1 MEPLRFATTGLRC
14 TLNLVEGFA
23 GTIALSAELS
33 GEPPWPPPKPLIGYM
48 GAKRV
53 LAPAIAAAVG
63 LARGQIEHFHCAD
76 AGPWGDVWAHFAE
89 HGLAVAER
97 FEAWASGG
105 RELPALWRELVQ
117 HPPSAD
123 PVERLSQFLVLQS
136 RTASASP
143 IWWDEERWRQS
154 RGDAMEAGTGWT
166 MPDHATGRVMRA
178 YETHSPACGWV
189 MPSGH
194 ARDNR
199 VFDATSRGRHSVE
212 VLERGGVKAG
222 PAHQA
227 HSSQLGHPGDR
238 LTCEKGTGRRSGIID
253 PNTIATRIRALH
265 RALAHRLTAHHGDTH
280 ALLDL
285 LPADLTGYVVY
296 LDPPYVGCTPYAA
309 ACSREMVL
317 ELARVYRARGAI
329 VVISEGE
336 PMPLEGWHT
345 VDLAAARATKRW
357 TAKQK
362 AEWLTMSHPPVKIPA
377 TQLTLWMTTN
387 L

>member
-1 MEPLRFATTGLRC
+1 MI
-14 TLNLVEGFA
+14 LVEPFA
-23 GTIALSAELS
+23 GTLALSAWLCGARS
-33 GEPPWPPPKPLIGYM
+33 LIGYM

-63 LARGQIEHFHCAD
+63 LERGQIEHFVCAD
-76 AGPWGDVWAHFAE
+76 AGPWGDFWRHFPGY
-89 HGLAVAER
+89 GLILAAR
-97 FEAWASGG
+97 FEAWAGEG
-105 RELPALWRELVQ
+105 RDLPALWRELVQ
-117 HPPSAD
+117 HPPSAS

-154 RGDAMEAGTGWT
+154 RGVAAERGEKDGG
-166 MPDHATGRVMRA
+166 
-178 YETHSPACGWV
+178 GWV

-194 ARDNR
+194 ARANR
-199 VFDATSRGRHSVE
+199 VFDATSRGRHSVA
-212 VLERGGVKAG
+212 VVERAG
-222 PAHQA
+222 RAK
-227 HSSQLGHPGDR
+227 D
-238 LTCEKGTGRRSGIID
+238 SGIMN
-253 PNTIATRIRALH
+253 PRTIATRIRALH
-265 RALAHRLTAHHGDTH
+265 GTLAHRLTAHHGDTH

-285 LPADLTGYVVY
+285 LPPDLTGYVAY

-309 ACSREMVL
+309 ACSRDLVL
-317 ELARVYRARGAI
+317 ELARAYRARGAI

-362 AEWLTMSHPPVKIPA
+362 AEWLTMSVAPVAVPA
-377 TQLTLWMTTN
+377 VQLNLWTAA
-387 L
+387 

>member
-1 MEPLRFATTGLRC
+1 MKLIEA
-14 TLNLVEGFA
+14 FA
-23 GTIALSAELS
+23 GSLALSAHLAGATS
-33 GEPPWPPPKPLIGYM
+33 LIGYM

-117 HPPSAD
+117 HPPPAN

-154 RGDAMEAGTGWT
+154 RGNAMEAG
-166 MPDHATGRVMRA
+166 
-178 YETHSPACGWV
+178 SGWV

-194 ARDNR
+194 ARDHR

-212 VLERGGVKAG
+212 VVERGGVKASPDR
-222 PAHQA
+222 PA
-227 HSSQLGHPGDR
+227 
-238 LTCEKGTGRRSGIID
+238 CEKGTGAGRRSGIID

-265 RALAHRLTAHHGDTH
+265 RSLAHRLTAHHGDTRN
-280 ALLDL
+280 LLDL

-317 ELARVYRARGAI
+317 DLARAYQARGAI

-345 VDLAAARATKRW
+345 VDLAPARASKRW

-362 AEWLTMSHPPVKIPA
+362 AEWLTMSVAPA
-377 TQLTLWMTTN
+377 AVPAVQLSLWAAA
-387 L
+387 

>member
-1 MEPLRFATTGLRC
+1 M
-14 TLNLVEGFA
+14 NLVEGFA

-53 LAPAIAAAVG
+53 LAPAIAGAIG
-63 LARGQIEHFHCAD
+63 IKRGQIEHFFCAD
-76 AGPWGDVWAHFAE
+76 AGPWGDVWTHFAE

-97 FEAWASGG
+97 FERWASGG
-105 RELPALWRELVQ
+105 QELPALWRELVQ

-154 RGDAMEAGTGWT
+154 RGDAMEAGTGW
-166 MPDHATGRVMRA
+166 
-178 YETHSPACGWV
+178 V

-212 VLERGGVKAG
+212 VVERGGVKAG
-222 PAHQA
+222 LAHQA
-227 HSSQLGHPGDR
+227 HSSQLGHPSDR
-238 LTCEKGTGRRSGIID
+238 PACEKGTGAGRRSGIID
-253 PNTIATRIRALH
+253 PNTIATRIRGLH
-265 RALAHRLTAHHGDTH
+265 RALAHRLTVHHGDTH

-317 ELARVYRARGAI
+317 DLAKAYHARGAI

-345 VDLAAARATKRW
+345 VDLAPARATKRW

-362 AEWLTMSHPPVKIPA
+362 AEWLTMSIPPVAVPA
-377 TQLTLWMTTN
+377 VQLNLWMTTD